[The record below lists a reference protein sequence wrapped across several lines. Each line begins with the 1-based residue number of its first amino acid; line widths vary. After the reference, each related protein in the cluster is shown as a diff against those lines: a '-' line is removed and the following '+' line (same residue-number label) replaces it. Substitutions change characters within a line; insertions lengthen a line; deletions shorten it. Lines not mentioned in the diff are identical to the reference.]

1 MFCLPEGPIWI
12 FVYVFLKKKELW
24 TSDGNYEYSFLN
36 VVYQELFFVI
46 LFHLF
51 GKKYVENNNCFCF
64 VFFFPLKLNI
74 LTV

>member
-1 MFCLPEGPIWI
+1 MFCFPEGPIRI
-12 FVYVFLKKKELW
+12 FGYVFIKKELW

-51 GKKYVENNNCFCF
+51 GKKKYVENYIHIAFF
-64 VFFFPLKLNI
+64 VFFFSEMDI
-74 LTV
+74 F